1 MNTRPPKMTSSLT
14 GFARLALALLA
25 TLTLIGCAATGPR
38 YAEVVRNMPTLA
50 AGKGRLVVYRP
61 SSFGGAVQP
70 DVKLN
75 GEVIGKSEPRG
86 FFFVDR
92 PAGRHVVSARTEV
105 EATLDV
111 DLRDGAVAYVE
122 SSITLGVFVGQPRLS
137 LKEEAVAMVTLP
149 ELAYIGSIPLV
160 PGPRTAGIASGGPG
174 AAAPPPA
181 SFAPATARPTG
192 SNPPVTLD
200 DLRGL
205 MPAAR

>member
-1 MNTRPPKMTSSLT
+1 MKSHALARC
-14 GFARLALALLA
+14 ARLALAA
-25 TLTLIGCAATGPR
+25 MAALTLLGCAATGPR
-38 YAEVVRNMPTLA
+38 YAEVVQNMPTLA

-92 PAGRHVVSARTEV
+92 PAGRYVVSARTEV

-111 DLRDGAVAYVE
+111 AMQDGAVAYVE

-137 LKEEAVAMVTLP
+137 LKEEAVAMVQLP

-160 PGPRTAGIASGGPG
+160 SGPRATGIASGGLR
-174 AAAPPPA
+174 ASAPPNPL
-181 SFAPATARPTG
+181 APAMARPAG
-192 SNPPVTLD
+192 DPPVTLD

-205 MPAAR
+205 LPAAR